1 MPIKVCCLYTFLD
14 FSINN
19 SIINIAKGGRSAA
32 IEVPTRTKEK
42 VPILSVKTQLQPSD
56 MEPTS
61 PTSLPTQS
69 STMSVHRFPS
79 YPTFSSAAPVTVKNA
94 SPTKSAT
101 RARSLN
107 DLLSERTTTLLPAG
121 NDDENDKNERK
132 HLDTTSTNPEYFL
145 NARQPPVTP
154 HESVTPRASSQTFL
168 DNSPIVI
175 PKQER

>member
-1 MPIKVCCLYTFLD
+1 MPV
-14 FSINN
+14 
-19 SIINIAKGGRSAA
+19 
-32 IEVPTRTKEK
+32 
-42 VPILSVKTQLQPSD
+42 LSVKTQLQPSD
-56 MEPTS
+56 TELTS

-79 YPTFSSAAPVTVKNA
+79 YPTLSSATSVTVKNA

-107 DLLSERTTTLLPAG
+107 DLLSERITALLPAA
-121 NDDENDKNERK
+121 NDDENDKNGRK
-132 HLDTTSTNPEYFL
+132 HSDTTSTNPEYLL
-145 NARQPPVTP
+145 NVRQLPVTP
-154 HESVTPRASSQTFL
+154 LESVTPRASNQTFL